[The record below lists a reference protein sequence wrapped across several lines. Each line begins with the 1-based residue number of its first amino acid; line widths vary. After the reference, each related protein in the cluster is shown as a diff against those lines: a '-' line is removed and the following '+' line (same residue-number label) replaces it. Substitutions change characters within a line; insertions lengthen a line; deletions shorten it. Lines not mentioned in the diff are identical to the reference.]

1 MPYLSFPPS
10 WPTFTPKDK
19 LADWFEA
26 YASLMELN
34 VWLSTTVQSAS
45 YDEDKKTWEVKIL
58 RSDGS
63 IRVMHPKHVVLA
75 TGHSGEAHIPKFKG
89 QDQFKGTVYHT
100 SQHQDASLDP
110 EVKGKK
116 VVVVG
121 SGNSGHDISQNFYE
135 NGADVTMLQRRG
147 TYVIDAQ
154 RGLFMIHKGVY
165 DETGPPTEDADIYNE
180 SQPMPVQFSF
190 NVFKTQKISDVEQDS
205 IDGLTKAGFKLDF
218 GSDNSGLF
226 RKYMTRGGGYYIDVG
241 ASKLIIDGKIKV
253 HHSPDGIKEFDADG
267 LVLAD
272 GSKLNA
278 DVVVLATGY
287 DNMRTTARKI
297 MGDKVADRLY
307 DVWDLDE
314 EGELRAVSFV
324 LAFL

>member
-1 MPYLSFPPS
+1 MPYLSFPPN

-34 VWLSTTVQSAS
+34 VWTSTTVQSAS
-45 YDEDKKTWEVKIL
+45 YNDDTKKWQVNIL

-63 IRVMHPKHVVLA
+63 VRVMHPNHVVLA
-75 TGHSGEAHIPKFKG
+75 TGHSGEAHIPQFKG
-89 QDQFKGTVYHT
+89 QDQFKGTIYHT

-135 NGADVTMLQRRG
+135 NGAEVTMLQRRG
-147 TYVIDAQ
+147 TYVIDSQ

-165 DETGPPTEDADIYNE
+165 DEDGPPTEDADIYNE
-180 SQPMPVQFSF
+180 SQPMPVQFAF
-190 NVFKTQKISDVEQDS
+190 NVFKTQQISAVEQDS
-205 IDGLTKAGFKLDF
+205 LDGLTKAGFKLDF
-218 GSDNSGLF
+218 GSDKGGLF

-253 HHSPDGIKEFDADG
+253 HQSPDGIKEFDGDG

-272 GSKLNA
+272 GTKLKA

-314 EGELRAVSFV
+314 EGELRAVS
-324 LAFL
+324 LDLGYH